1 MNRRSRRTQAGT
13 MRTEAEQEGREEG
26 RREPKRREGRER
38 LAKVR
43 KRSSYLPQKHKN
55 FVFLIIV

>member
-1 MNRRSRRTQAGT
+1 MNRRCRRTQAGT
-13 MRTEAEQEGREEG
+13 TRTEAEQEGREEG